1 MCRELSLTAR
11 DLVRRIASDAGQSYS
26 EIARRVNQ
34 DMAKGKNLLSAVH
47 EIARENGLDPGRYT
61 LDPEKIAEEIRT
73 ILRKDYA
80 QTLMI
85 SAVLAQMVE
94 SRGRDSLSPPAFFT
108 FMEFLADATAA
119 PKRREKRIGNV
130 EEATTKIIELTTT
143 LVSVICDWSRT
154 GIVGVAESCP
164 EPLRGLAR
172 VILRKTR
179 LYQAGMWTCISC
191 GKIVSI
197 RETRALLCKECDA
210 RLPGPTTLKRTP
222 PKRERHRTGYGRT
235 VPGDTID

>member
-1 MCRELSLTAR
+1 
-11 DLVRRIASDAGQSYS
+11 
-26 EIARRVNQ
+26 
-34 DMAKGKNLLSAVH
+34 MAKGKNLLSAVH